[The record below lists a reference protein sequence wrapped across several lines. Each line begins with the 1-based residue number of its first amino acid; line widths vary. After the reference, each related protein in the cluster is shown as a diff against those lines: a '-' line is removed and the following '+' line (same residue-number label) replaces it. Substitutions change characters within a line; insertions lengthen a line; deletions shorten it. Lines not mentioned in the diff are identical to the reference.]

1 MGCRGRALG
10 DCVKYIMGRL
20 PGRWE
25 HVRFVKGCLGKGAK
39 VGKGKGLSGSKRNK
53 HGISEEKGDKSGLGG
68 FGVVGGVGFVVC
80 WLLGL
85 VVVFLGSCLALF
97 GCWQYSGRLVWWSL
111 LSSGGLWCVCVL
123 RLVEGMSCGWL
134 CWV

>member
-1 MGCRGRALG
+1 MLSWLCLCLLRWPAGFGASEVCVG
-10 DCVKYIMGRL
+10 DVAGLFAGGLVVGLVCFFLVRRL
-20 PGRWE
+20 VVE
-25 HVRFVKGCLGKGAK
+25 
-39 VGKGKGLSGSKRNK
+39 
-53 HGISEEKGDKSGLGG
+53 SGLGG
-68 FGVVGGVGFVVC
+68 FGVEGGVGFVVC

>member
-1 MGCRGRALG
+1 MLCCLGSVCVCLGGWLAL
-10 DCVKYIMGRL
+10 VRQ
-20 PGRWE
+20 
-25 HVRFVKGCLGKGAK
+25 RFVLVMWQACLLA
-39 VGKGKGLSGSKRNK
+39 VLWWGLSFFLVRRLVV
-53 HGISEEKGDKSGLGG
+53 ESGLGG
-68 FGVVGGVGFVVC
+68 FVVEGGAGFVVC

-123 RLVEGMSCGWL
+123 RLVEGMSWGWL

>member
-1 MGCRGRALG
+1 MLCCLGSVCVCLGGWLAL
-10 DCVKYIMGRL
+10 VRQ
-20 PGRWE
+20 
-25 HVRFVKGCLGKGAK
+25 RFVLVMWQACLL
-39 VGKGKGLSGSKRNK
+39 VVLWWGLSFFLVRRLVV
-53 HGISEEKGDKSGLGG
+53 ESGLGG
-68 FGVVGGVGFVVC
+68 FVVEGGVGFVVC

-111 LSSGGLWCVCVL
+111 LSSGGFWCVCVL